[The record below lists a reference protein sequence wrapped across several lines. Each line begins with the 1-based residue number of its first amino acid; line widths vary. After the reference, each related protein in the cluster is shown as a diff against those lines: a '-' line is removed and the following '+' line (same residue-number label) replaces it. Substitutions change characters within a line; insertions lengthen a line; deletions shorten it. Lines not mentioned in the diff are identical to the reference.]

1 MPQILTTCIYC
12 GCGCNLYLNVDGNN
26 NLIGSFPSTT
36 NKVNKGSLCVKGW
49 HAHEF
54 VNHPDRLKT
63 PLIRNSN
70 GNLEETSW
78 DNALSLTV
86 SKLKELQREN
96 GNDCISF
103 FSSAK
108 CTNEENYLLMK
119 LARAVFKTN
128 NIDHCARLCHAS
140 TVLGLTATFGSAAMT
155 NSINEFQDA
164 DCFLVTGSNTTEQ
177 HPLIGSRIIT
187 AIKRNNASLI
197 LVDPRNIRLSKFAS
211 MHLKQIPGTDVA
223 WLNGLMNVIIEAN
236 LFDKEFIE
244 KRCENFEELKQTVAK
259 YTPEY
264 VEKITG
270 IKKEDLI
277 EAAKIYAKSKTAMI
291 VYSMGI
297 TQHTSGVNNVKNC
310 ANLAML
316 TGNVGKLHTG
326 VNPLRG
332 QNNVQGA
339 CDLGALPNVYTGYQ
353 KITDNKI
360 RQKFETHW
368 GVEDLPSTPGLTI
381 TGSINKA
388 YEGELKGLFI
398 MGENPMVSDPNIN
411 HVRKALKNLE
421 FLVVQDI
428 FLTETAQLADVV
440 LPACS
445 FAEKDGTFTNTERRI
460 TKIRQAIKP
469 LHNSKEDWQIIC
481 ELSTKAGYNMHY
493 NNTEDIIKEITE
505 LTPIYKGITY
515 AKIDP
520 YGIQWPCLCLDDPGT
535 EILHKEKFSK
545 GTGTFMP
552 VEYYP
557 SDEITDDEYNL
568 ILTTGRTYWHFH
580 TRTMTSRTQ
589 VLEREVPEAYVE
601 INTKDAKDRQIKNN
615 QMITVSTKR
624 GSITLEAV
632 VTDNIKQ
639 GVIFIPFHFA
649 SQAANDLTN
658 DAIDK
663 EAEIPEYK
671 ICAAKVTIKDEHEVR
686 NV

>member
-12 GCGCNLYLNVDGNN
+12 GCGCNLYLNVDENDN
-26 NLIGSFPSTT
+26 IIGSFPSTT

-63 PLIRNSN
+63 PLIRNKEGILN
-70 GNLEETSW
+70 EASW
-78 DNALSLTV
+78 EDALSV
-86 SKLKELQREN
+86 VIDKLKTIQEVS
-96 GNDCISF
+96 GKDSISF

-140 TVLGLTATFGSAAMT
+140 TVLGLTSTFGSAAMT

-177 HPLIGSRIIT
+177 HPLIGSRIIN
-187 AIKRNNASLI
+187 AIKNKGAKLI
-197 LVDPRNIRLSKFAS
+197 LVDPRDIRLSKFAS
-211 MHLKQIPGTDVA
+211 IHIKQTPGTDVA
-223 WLNGLMNVIIEAN
+223 WLNGLMNVIIEEN
-236 LFDKEFIE
+236 LYDKEFIKE
-244 KRCENFEELKQTVAK
+244 RCENFEELKHTVAK

-264 VEKITG
+264 VEKITEIPKKDI
-270 IKKEDLI
+270 IK
-277 EAAKIYAKSKTAMI
+277 AAKIYAQSNSAMI

-297 TQHTSGVNNVKNC
+297 TQHTSGVNNVKSC

-316 TGNVGKLHTG
+316 TGNIGKLFTG

-339 CDLGALPNVYTGYQ
+339 CDMGALPNVYTGYQ
-353 KITDNKI
+353 KVTDDNI
-360 RQKFETHW
+360 RHKFETHW
-368 GVEDLPSTPGLTI
+368 GVGDLPSKPGLTV

-411 HVRKALKNLE
+411 HVRKALKKLE

-428 FLTETAQLADVV
+428 FLTETAQLADVI

-460 TKIRQAIKP
+460 TRIRKAINP
-469 LHNSKEDWQIIC
+469 LYNAKEDWQIIC
-481 ELSTKAGYNMHY
+481 ELATKAGYKMQY
-493 NNTEDIIKEITE
+493 NSPEDIMNEIAE
-505 LTPIYKGITY
+505 LTPIYGGITY
-515 AKIDP
+515 NKIDP
-520 YGIQWPCLCLDDPGT
+520 FGIQWPCLTSDHPGT
-535 EILHKEKFSK
+535 RILHKDNFSK
-545 GTGTFMP
+545 GIGSFMP
-552 VEYYP
+552 VDYSP
-557 SDEITDDEYNL
+557 PDEITDKEYDL
-568 ILTTGRTYWHFH
+568 ILTTGRIYWHFH

-601 INTKDAKDRQIKNN
+601 INTNDAEERHIKNT
-615 QMITVSTKR
+615 QMVTVSTKR
-624 GSITLEAV
+624 GSITLEAI
-632 VTDNIKQ
+632 VTDNIKR

-658 DAIDK
+658 DAFDP

-671 ICAAKVTIKDEHEVR
+671 VCAAKVSIKAENEVV